1 MFPPLAEQTYTAHTL
16 HITHQRMGNKSRQG
30 VNCWVFW
37 NIYQSHCQH
46 LPRARWIRE
55 VLGEYTTLG
64 KELTLRHKQN
74 NHKHEAWWYHRILFC
89 LDLKKR
95 WHGIPSKREVRE
107 SKSLTECSWWNGPT
121 LLPCRSSWLT
131 PQDLVQETISDGIN
145 SFVLTFST
153 ATKPSKSTPL
163 HYSKVSC
170 LISTTSTTID
180 YAILLSMWD

>member
-1 MFPPLAEQTYTAHTL
+1 MFPPLAKQTYTAHIL

-95 WHGIPSKREVRE
+95 WHGIPSKKEVRE
-107 SKSLTECSWWNGPT
+107 SKSLAECSWWNGPT
-121 LLPCRSSWLT
+121 LCC
-131 PQDLVQETISDGIN
+131 LVVPRGSLHRIW
-145 SFVLTFST
+145 
-153 ATKPSKSTPL
+153 SKKQFPMEL
-163 HYSKVSC
+163 
-170 LISTTSTTID
+170 
-180 YAILLSMWD
+180 ILLFWLFPLLPNPPNRRPYNTAKFLV